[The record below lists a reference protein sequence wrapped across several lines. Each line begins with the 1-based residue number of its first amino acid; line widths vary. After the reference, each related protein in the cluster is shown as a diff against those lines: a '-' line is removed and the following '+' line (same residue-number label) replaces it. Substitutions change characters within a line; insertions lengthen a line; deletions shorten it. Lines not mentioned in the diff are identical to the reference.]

1 MAKIGIMG
9 GTFDPI
15 HNGHLMLGRQALREY
30 SLDQIWFMPSGQP
43 PHKKDHRV
51 TDAEI
56 RCKMVRLA
64 LMGYPDFVFSD
75 FEIKRPGNTYT
86 AQTLALL
93 HQEYPEHQFYF
104 IVGADSLYEIE
115 RWYEPE
121 RIMSQTILLVAG
133 REYEGAH
140 RSLSNQIQYL
150 ESKYGAQIY
159 LLHCREMDV
168 SSEEI
173 RSLVSE
179 GRTVR
184 SYVPEPVFTYLK
196 EKHLY
201 QNSILA

>member
-1 MAKIGIMG
+1 MSKIGIMG

-30 SLDQIWFMPSGQP
+30 ELDQIWFMPSGQP

-51 TDAEI
+51 TDAHI
-56 RCKMVRLA
+56 RCDMVRLA
-64 LMGYPDFVFSD
+64 LRGQPNFVFSD

-86 AQTLALL
+86 AQTLMLL

-104 IVGADSLYEIE
+104 IVGADSLFEIE

-121 RIMSQTILLVAG
+121 RIMSQTVILVAG
-133 REYEGAH
+133 REYEGIH
-140 RSLSNQIQYL
+140 RSLKQQIRYL
-150 ESKYGAQIY
+150 EAKYGARIH

-173 RSLVSE
+173 RSLVADGGSAKPF
-179 GRTVR
+179 
-184 SYVPEPVFTYLK
+184 VPGAVYAYLK
-196 EKHLY
+196 KNHLY
-201 QNSILA
+201 QNSVLV